1 MTAFLIGL
9 LIFILA
15 LTVSWAITCLI
26 VYAITLCFSWP
37 FTLATATGVWL
48 ITLLISGAVKSTT
61 KK

>member
-1 MTAFLIGL
+1 MAILIPIL
-9 LIFILA
+9 TLILA
-15 LTVSWAITCLI
+15 LTVSWALTCLI

-48 ITLLISGAVKSTT
+48 ITILVSSAVKSTT